1 MLYSITLYA
10 SLAIFGIGLAYKIST
25 WFRYK
30 IGPDARSIPISTRVL
45 AAIRGIVSTLLSA
58 KILILLKVFVLD
70 VILQRW
76 LLRENFF
83 RWLAHMCIYGGFML
97 LLLMHALDTLI
108 TSALFPGYYPT
119 LNPFMFLRNFFSAVV
134 ILGLALVL
142 YRRVFSKG
150 PRPRT
155 TSLDYYA
162 IIILAVIMISGVLQ
176 EGTKIT
182 SHSRYQEMVEDY
194 LGLEEA
200 QELKNL
206 EAFWVKEFGV
216 VSPDVKGPFGD
227 KNLQEGEELHE
238 MSCADCHSRPHW
250 AFMGYSVA
258 KAIQPIALSLDRANI
273 PTFLWYLHFLA
284 CFLGLAWLPFSK
296 FLHIF
301 ATPVNLLANAVMEEG
316 KSHPANIATKQII
329 ELDAC
334 THCGNCT
341 MRCSVAV
348 AFKEIPNPNILP
360 SEKLVALKALASGKK
375 LSEKKLQIIQEGSYI
390 CTDCHRC
397 TDVCPVGINL
407 EALWFNMR
415 DDLAQLGYPK
425 PEVWARE
432 AIGADYDLT
441 KMKEQTLSLTPSD
454 RGFLGELRGSLQ
466 AGTFSVCFGCENCTN
481 VCPVVGNYEN
491 PKEVV
496 DLMPH
501 EIMHALAL
509 GRRDLALGSRML
521 WNCVTCYI
529 CQEQCPQGVCVTDVL
544 YELKNLSF
552 KHLREKIGST

>member
-1 MLYSITLYA
+1 MLYTITLYA
-10 SLAIFGIGLAYKIST
+10 SLAIFGIGLVYKIST

-30 IGPDARSIPISTRVL
+30 IGSQARNISISARIL
-45 AAIRGIVSTLLSA
+45 AAIRGIVSILLSA

-70 VILQRW
+70 VLLQRR
-76 LLRENFF
+76 LLKSGFF

-97 LLLMHALDTLI
+97 LLLMHGLDTLV
-108 TSALFPGYYPT
+108 TLALFPDYYST
-119 LNPFMFLRNFFSAVV
+119 LNPFMFLRDLFGVVV
-134 ILGLALVL
+134 IIGLALVL

-155 TSLDYYA
+155 TVMDHYA
-162 IIILAVIMISGVLQ
+162 IIILATIMVSGVLL
-176 EGTKIT
+176 EGTKIV
-182 SHSRYQEMVEDY
+182 SHSRYQEMVEEY
-194 LGLEEA
+194 GGLEEA
-200 QELKNL
+200 EELKNL

-216 VSPDVKGPFGD
+216 VSPDVKGPFHD
-227 KNLQEGEELHE
+227 KTLQQGRELHE
-238 MSCADCHSRPHW
+238 MSCANCHSHPHW
-250 AFMGYSVA
+250 AFIGYGVA
-258 KAIQPIALSLDRANI
+258 KVAQPIGLSLDRANMH
-273 PTFLWYLHFLA
+273 TFLWYLHFLA

-301 ATPVNLLANAVMEEG
+301 ATPVSLLANAVMEQG

-334 THCGNCT
+334 THCGDCT

-360 SEKLVALKALASGKK
+360 SEKLAALRALVSGKR
-375 LSEKKLQIIQEGSYI
+375 LSEKELQIIQEGSHI

-441 KMKEQTLSLTPSD
+441 KMKNQVLSLPPSD
-454 RGFLGELRGSLQ
+454 RGFLGGLRGSLQ
-466 AGTFSVCFGCENCTN
+466 ASTFSVCFGCENCTN

-509 GRRDLALGSRML
+509 GRGDLALGSRML
-521 WNCVTCYI
+521 WDCVTCYI

-552 KHLREKIGST
+552 KHLREKTE